1 MEGEAA
7 PSGPVPQPESL
18 QPQSPPSPRRR
29 IWRAVLAAALV
40 LFVCAGAVGW
50 WGYRAF
56 EKPGP
61 SSEAVLV
68 VIPSGVGVA
77 GIAQRLQQAGVIERR
92 FVFETGA
99 RLLYQRSLR
108 AGEYEIPAHA
118 SAHAIADL
126 LASGKTYVRRLTVPE
141 GLTVAEALE
150 IVGTAEALS
159 GQVTRQPGE
168 GELLPETYNYSYGDK
183 RDAVVARMA
192 DAMRRTLAELW
203 EKRAPNLPYA
213 TPREALIMASI
224 VEKETGVDAE
234 RARVAG
240 VFVNRLRQGMRLES
254 DPTVVYALSRG
265 GEPLGRPLT
274 RKDLE
279 TDDPYNTYRNAG
291 LPPGPIA
298 NPGRA
303 ALVAVLSPM
312 ATEELYFVADGQG
325 GHRFA
330 RTYAEHLKNVAR
342 YRALRDGQPPPN

>member
-7 PSGPVPQPESL
+7 PPDPVPQPES
-18 QPQSPPSPRRR
+18 PSPPPPRRR
-29 IWRAVLAAALV
+29 VWRAALAVVLV
-40 LFVCAGAVGW
+40 LVVCAGAAGW

-56 EKPGP
+56 EQPGP
-61 SSEAVLV
+61 SNETVLV
-68 VIPSGVGVA
+68 VIPAGVGVA

-92 FVFETGA
+92 FIFEVGA
-99 RLLYQRSLR
+99 RLLHRRSLR

-118 SAHAIADL
+118 SARAIAGL
-126 LASGKTYVRRLTVPE
+126 LASGKTYVRQLTVPE
-141 GLTVAEALE
+141 GLTTAEALE

-159 GQVTRQPGE
+159 GQVTRPPGE

-192 DAMRRTLAELW
+192 DAMRRTLADVW
-203 EKRAPNLPYA
+203 EKRAPNLPFA
-213 TPREALIMASI
+213 TPREALILASI
-224 VEKETGVDAE
+224 VEKETGVAAE

-240 VFVNRLRQGMRLES
+240 VFINRLRLGMRLES
-254 DPTVVYALSRG
+254 DPTVVYALTRG
-265 GEPLGRPLT
+265 GEPLGRLLL

-279 TDDPYNTYRNAG
+279 FDDPYNTYRYAG

-303 ALVAVLSPM
+303 ALAAVLSPM
-312 ATEELYFVADGQG
+312 ATDELYFVADGQG

-342 YRALRDGQPPPN
+342 YRALRDGQPAPD